1 MSFHVRLAS
10 EDEDFE
16 WGFRGIT
23 SRVSRDGREGRRE
36 RRYHEKRYDSHQRVD
51 HLRIIFRALGGNK
64 KGGRVGNLVPLY
76 QFDAPACQTRVKP
89 ERVEAGQFTVA

>member
-10 EDEDFE
+10 EDEHFE

-23 SRVSRDGREGRRE
+23 ARVSRDGREGRRE

-64 KGGRVGNLVPLY
+64 KAEGLETSYLCTNSTLR
-76 QFDAPACQTRVKP
+76 RVKP
-89 ERVEAGQFTVA
+89 VRVEAG